1 MAAGVVINLLNLPFS
16 LTALQRFSLLC
27 VIAGRHRNLFDI
39 LRLIDRAGGPF
50 NAKEILGS
58 RGTSQQSAEL
68 PMNGLERRLTPRI
81 EWLAD
86 IHFEPNNGGIVLDLS
101 EGGLSFHAIDPIQ
114 TDSTIHFSVSLH
126 DQRIQATGEL
136 AWIIRRLAIYRPVR
150 RGSPTS
156 S

>member
-1 MAAGVVINLLNLPFS
+1 
-16 LTALQRFSLLC
+16 
-27 VIAGRHRNLFDI
+27 
-39 LRLIDRAGGPF
+39 
-50 NAKEILGS
+50 
-58 RGTSQQSAEL
+58 
-68 PMNGLERRLTPRI
+68 MNGLERRLTPRI

-136 AWIIRRLAIYRPVR
+136 AWINRTKTTGGLRFTSLSAEARQQVRDWTKPV
-150 RGSPTS
+150 GTCAVV
-156 S
+156 